1 MKPYPDKIRFLPL
14 AAPEVWNRAVTNGIF
29 VRFGHAEISHGELPA
44 MAEREHGIQKETEEM
59 T

>member
-14 AAPEVWNRAVTNGIF
+14 NDPVGWNHAVTNGIF
-29 VRFGHAEISHGELPA
+29 VRFGHAEISRGELPA